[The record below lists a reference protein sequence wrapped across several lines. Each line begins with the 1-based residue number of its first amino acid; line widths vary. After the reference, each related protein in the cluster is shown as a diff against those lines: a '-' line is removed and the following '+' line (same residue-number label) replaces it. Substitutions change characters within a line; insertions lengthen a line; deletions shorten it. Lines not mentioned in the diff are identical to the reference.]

1 MKEGLCWL
9 LHLERNDDD
18 DDDDDGDDDD
28 DDDDTRDKPRKL
40 FLPLLYI
47 VEERGPL
54 MQGPVAHWMRRRCLS
69 DPSGL
74 KHKLFWKFESLVRLD
89 SAYT

>member
-1 MKEGLCWL
+1 MTIYDKNMNGDMKEGLFISK
-9 LHLERNDDD
+9 EMMMMMRV
-18 DDDDDGDDDD
+18 
-28 DDDDTRDKPRKL
+28 TTRKL

-47 VEERGPL
+47 VEEKGPP
-54 MQGPVAHWMRRRCLS
+54 MQGPVAHWMRRCCLF

-74 KHKLFWKFESLVRLD
+74 KHKLFWRFESSLVRLD

>member
-1 MKEGLCWL
+1 MTIFDNNMNGDMKEGLCWL

-40 FLPLLYI
+40 F
-47 VEERGPL
+47 
-54 MQGPVAHWMRRRCLS
+54 
-69 DPSGL
+69 
-74 KHKLFWKFESLVRLD
+74 
-89 SAYT
+89 